1 MKRLRINENV
11 TAIKVRLIGVDGKQI
26 GIVSSKE
33 ALEKAHE
40 ENLDL
45 VEIVP
50 EARPPVCRI
59 MDFGKYLFEQGKR
72 KKKKSK
78 QIQVKEIKMRP
89 GTDVADYKIKL
100 RKAIGFLQ
108 QGNKVKIT
116 VRFRGR
122 EMAYKELGEDIL
134 KHAEHDLE
142 EFGSIEQ
149 SAKLEG
155 RQMTMVIGP
164 KK

>member
-11 TAIKVRLIGVDGKQI
+11 TAIKVRLIGVNGKQA

-33 ALEKAHE
+33 ALEKAHQ

-45 VEIVP
+45 VEIAP
-50 EARPPVCRI
+50 ETKPPVCRI
-59 MDFGKYLFEQGKR
+59 MDYGKYLFEQGKR

-89 GTDVADYKIKL
+89 GIDIADYKIKL

-122 EMAYKELGEDIL
+122 EMAYQELGKDIL
-134 KHAEHDLE
+134 RRAEHDLE

-149 SAKLEG
+149 LPKSEG
-155 RQMTMVIGP
+155 RQIAMVIGP

>member
-11 TAIKVRLIGVDGKQI
+11 TSTEVRLIGVNGKQI

-33 ALEKAHE
+33 ALEKAHQ

-45 VEIVP
+45 VELVP
-50 EARPPVCRI
+50 ESKPPVCRI
-59 MDFGKYLFEQGKR
+59 MDYGKYLFEQGKR
-72 KKKKSK
+72 RKKKSK

-89 GTDVADYKIKL
+89 GTDIADYKIKL

-134 KHAEHDLE
+134 KRAEHDLE

-149 SAKLEG
+149 PPKSEG
-155 RQMTMVIGP
+155 RQIAMVVGP